1 MDNYNFFSSFILCY
15 DADIFVIEEDLFE
28 ELLESDLNDE
38 IFYFKNTKKFLS
50 ELEKYLE
57 TGNFYTCG
65 KKNPK
70 NYFLKHDYI
79 NKQDVS
85 SNDSLSKI
93 I

>member
-1 MDNYNFFSSFILCY
+1 MTKFFIS
-15 DADIFVIEEDLFE
+15 
-28 ELLESDLNDE
+28 
-38 IFYFKNTKKFLS
+38 KNTKKFLS

-65 KKNPK
+65 KKNSK